1 MNGVTDVRRWR
12 EIRRIFDAAVEL
24 KPELRHAFLDLARL
38 ADDLRREVE
47 LLLDTV
53 EESSIQSTRIEE
65 IRVSPFI
72 EPRFVDDS
80 EDECPPVI
88 KGYVLEQRLA
98 IGGTASVYAARSID
112 GAPIAIKV
120 LAATATNSMLQRFRQ
135 ECRILASLRHPGI
148 VRVIEA
154 GSTSE
159 RRLYLVMERVAGETL
174 DVWARQTPRD
184 LPLRVEIA
192 AQILDILEF
201 AHVRGVVHRDLKPF
215 NVLVE
220 PNGVP
225 RLLDF
230 GIARLAPEDSRRTG
244 VRTITGN
251 LMGSFAYM
259 SPEQADG
266 RASRVGPATDVYQCA
281 VLLYELLTARLPYEV
296 GETGTM
302 PLLRAILFERR
313 IPVRQFA
320 PDVSERLAAVIDT
333 ALSIELTCRP
343 KSAAL
348 FAAALRA
355 AIAEEVLARRGPN
368 PSVPLSAWDPLG

>member
-38 ADDLRREVE
+38 ADDMRREVE

-80 EDECPPVI
+80 ADECPPVI
-88 KGYVLEQRLA
+88 KGYVLEQRL
-98 IGGTASVYAARSID
+98 D